1 MIANIF
7 VIHPSRFLVQM
18 GFLEVVIPP
27 DILNEDGAPDDYVAV
42 EGGSVRVRCKATGVP
57 EPTVLWRREDSQ
69 PIILRADGTREKQ
82 GVYRDEGF
90 FTKLSPV

>member
-1 MIANIF
+1 
-7 VIHPSRFLVQM
+7 M

-82 GVYRDEGF
+82 GTVSLCAPPSLYVRQRALE
-90 FTKLSPV
+90 LRLLHE

>member
-1 MIANIF
+1 
-7 VIHPSRFLVQM
+7 M

-82 GVYRDEGF
+82 GTVSLCTPPPHYTCGQRALE
-90 FTKLSPV
+90 LRLLHE